1 MNAFTKEGFLMTEN
15 ELRLLMAESV
25 QKCHRAIFDKY
36 CNYVYA
42 IVINVLRN
50 CGSREDIE
58 DCVSDVFMKIY
69 KRLDKDTDF
78 SGDLKGFIGTISRNT
93 AIDAYRS
100 ISHKNIRSIS
110 IDDENTAEFGTDEK
124 LEENTEKKEMA
135 RIILNKIK
143 ELGEPDSTIIIQ
155 QYYYNRTAKEIS
167 QSISMTAAAV
177 QKRSSR
183 AKQKLKALLTEA
195 GIGKE
200 GLI

>member
-93 AIDAYRS
+93 AIDASRS

>member
-42 IVINVLRN
+42 IVINVLRS

-69 KRLDKDTDF
+69 KRIDKDTAF

-93 AIDAYRS
+93 AIDAYRRVS
-100 ISHKNIRSIS
+100 QKNMRSIS
-110 IDDENTAEFGTDEK
+110 IDDENTEEFGTDER
-124 LEENTEKKEMA
+124 LVENTEKKEMS

-143 ELGEPDSTIIIQ
+143 ELGEPDSSIIIQ

-167 QSISMTAAAV
+167 QNISMTAAAG

-183 AKQKLKALLTEA
+183 AKQKLKAPLTEA